1 MESRLGVCADTTGG
15 VHPLWVVNISLATTT
30 FLGDSAHIDQRIN
43 QLVSSRVGHL
53 PSKPGKNYSKV
64 TVTLVWV
71 SLSVKGLN
79 LLLMPFVRVNYN

>member
-43 QLVSSRVGHL
+43 QLDSSPNLVSDICRRSLERI
-53 PSKPGKNYSKV
+53 
-64 TVTLVWV
+64 TVR
-71 SLSVKGLN
+71 SLSH
-79 LLLMPFVRVNYN
+79 